1 MPEIKI
7 KKAADN
13 ITKKHKYDIIDD
25 YIYSSLTNAKIAEKY
40 NTTIQNVEL
49 VISRFYKAF
58 VNVRETKS
66 LIVTT
71 GSTGATWKYEI
82 LDPSSV
88 NDRFKEMLS
97 EPDSL
102 VLTDPEMIFCEL
114 YNYHG
119 DDIKAIEG
127 SKLNVGLR
135 KSREDRDREEYN
147 QSCTLRAFFLKRKPN
162 IASYITKIQKDKLQ
176 SLKDGKGFV
185 QAELLSVIEK
195 VRNSHDDRSINTHLK
210 ALSELGR
217 TLAIFTDN
225 IKVENIDA
233 DSAINKI
240 LQKAKEARGIIIEQ
254 QEDEGIGSAA

>member
-25 YIYSSLTNAKIAEKY
+25 YIYSGLSNSAIADKY
-40 NTTIQNVEL
+40 GTTQQNVEL
-49 VISRFYKAF
+49 IISRHYKAI

-66 LIVTT
+66 LMGEIVTT
-71 GSTGATWKYEI
+71 SNWQYEI

-97 EPDSL
+97 PPDSL

-127 SKLNVGLR
+127 SKMNIGLR

-147 QSCTLRAFFLKRKPN
+147 QSCILRAFFLKRKPN
-162 IASYITKIQKDKLQ
+162 VASYLTKIQRDKLEAI
-176 SLKDGKGFV
+176 KDGKGFV

-195 VRNSHDDRSINTHLK
+195 VRNSHDDRSIATHLK

-217 TLAIFTDN
+217 TLGAFEEKIT
-225 IKVENIDA
+225 IENISG
-233 DSAINKI
+233 DSAIEKI
-240 LQKAKEARGIIIEQ
+240 LQRAREAKAEIIEQ
-254 QEDEGIGSAA
+254 